1 MGAGASSS
9 KSRQFKCC
17 LNVYNLMDQNS
28 LGGLLGEMSGMR
40 ALHTG
45 VEIVECRQQK
55 DGSCK
60 PVGKGYEYAFGS
72 AGVWKQT
79 PKQVPNFENT
89 QATFRKTVDM
99 GMFTM
104 SRRELKRIIGQI
116 QKEYQGEN
124 YDLLMKNCNHFSNDL
139 CIRLVNKPIPEEI
152 NRLANS
158 TVGAIG
164 LLGSMMTTAMGI
176 MESELQASQ
185 QESTYMYQQQQMAG
199 NQGPDIVQLN

>member
-9 KSRQFKCC
+9 KTRHYKCS

-55 DGSCK
+55 DGTYK
-60 PVGKGYEYAFGS
+60 AVGKGYEYAFGS
-72 AGVWKQT
+72 TGVWKQT

-89 QATFRKTVDM
+89 QATFRETVGM

-104 SRRELKRIIGQI
+104 SRRELKSIISQI
-116 QKEYQGEN
+116 QKEYPGES
-124 YDLLMKNCNHFSNDL
+124 YDLLMKNCNHFSNDF
-139 CIRLVNKPIPEEI
+139 CIRLVKQPIPEEI
-152 NRLANS
+152 NRLANGGCNRPAGQHDDNCHGS
-158 TVGAIG
+158 
-164 LLGSMMTTAMGI
+164 LGDRDASFAAGKHVHVPTTTNG
-176 MESELQASQ
+176 S
-185 QESTYMYQQQQMAG
+185 
-199 NQGPDIVQLN
+199 